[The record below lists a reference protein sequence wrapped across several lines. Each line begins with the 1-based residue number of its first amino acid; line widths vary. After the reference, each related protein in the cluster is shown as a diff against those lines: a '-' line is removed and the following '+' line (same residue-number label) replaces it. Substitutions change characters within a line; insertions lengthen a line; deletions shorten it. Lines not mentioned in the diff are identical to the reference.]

1 MAPLEVVELSP
12 LPPERF
18 ESVLEERYPQFAN
31 AIVHAQALFEGRT
44 IWNVNSTAKGGG
56 VAEMLRSLLAYT
68 IGARIDARWVVIDG
82 SPDFFR
88 VTKRIHN
95 KLHGAPGDG
104 GPLDEEQR
112 RVYEAILAAN
122 GKELASLISE
132 GDVVILHDPQTAGLV
147 EVVKDT
153 GAAVIWRCHVGLDT
167 PNDEARSA
175 WRFLRPYVQPANA
188 YVFSRRAFVW
198 DDLDEDKIAIIP
210 PSIDAFSPKNQDLS
224 DAAVAAILTG
234 SGIVSNGSDA
244 EPVYERTDGRQAR
257 VERKAEVIGGPLPR
271 DATVVVQVSRW
282 DRLKDPGGVMRG
294 FADHVAPRSD
304 AHLML
309 AGPSVESVADDP
321 EGIEVIEEC
330 TRLYDDLPVEARE
343 RVHLATLPMEDGE
356 ENAVIVNAIQ
366 RHGTIVVQKSLAE
379 GFGLTVAE
387 AMWKSRPVVASRIGG
402 IQDQIEDGR
411 TGLLVDDPKD
421 LSEFGSCVLSL
432 LEDAESAERMG
443 QEARSRVRTDFL
455 GPRHLMQ
462 YLELVDRLLT

>member
-104 GPLDEEQR
+104 GPLEEDQR
-112 RVYEAILAAN
+112 RVYESILSAN
-122 GKELASLISE
+122 GKELAGLITDR
-132 GDVVILHDPQTAGLV
+132 DVVILHDPQTAGLV

-175 WRFLRPYVQPANA
+175 WRFLRPYVQPADA

-224 DAAVAAILTG
+224 DDAVAAILTG

-244 EPVYERTDGRQAR
+244 EPLYERTDGRQAR

-271 DATVVVQVSRW
+271 DATVVAQVSRW

-304 AHLML
+304 SHLML
-309 AGPSVESVADDP
+309 AGPSVESIADDP

-330 TRLYDDLPVEARE
+330 TRLYDDLPAEARD

-366 RHGTIVVQKSLAE
+366 RYASIVVQKSLAE

-402 IQDQIEDGR
+402 IQDQIEHGR

-421 LSEFGSCVLSL
+421 FSEFGSRVLSL
-432 LEDAESAERMG
+432 LDDVARAEEMG
-443 QEARSRVRTDFL
+443 REARSRVRTDFL

-462 YLELVDRLLT
+462 YLELVDRLLA

>member
-18 ESVLEERYPQFAN
+18 ESVLEERYPRFVS

-68 IGARIDARWVVIDG
+68 IGARIDARWVVVDG
-82 SPDFFR
+82 NSDFFR
-88 VTKRIHN
+88 ITKRIHN

-104 GPLDEEQR
+104 GQLEDDQR
-112 RVYEAILAAN
+112 RVYESILSKN
-122 GKELASLISE
+122 GQELASLITE

-147 EVVKDT
+147 EAVKDT
-153 GAAVIWRCHVGLDT
+153 GAAIIWRCHVGLDT

-175 WRFLRPYVQPANA
+175 WRFLRPYVQPADA
-188 YVFSRRAFVW
+188 YVFSRRAFAW
-198 DDLDEDKIAIIP
+198 DDLDDDKIAIIP
-210 PSIDAFSPKNQDLS
+210 PSIDAFSPKNQDLTQ
-224 DAAVAAILTG
+224 DAVMAILTA

-257 VERKAEVIGGPLPR
+257 VERKAEMMGGPVPH

-282 DRLKDPGGVMRG
+282 DRLKDPTGVIRS
-294 FADHVAPRSD
+294 FTDQIAPRSD

-309 AGPSVESVADDP
+309 AGPSVESVTDDP

-330 TRLYDDLPVEARE
+330 AALYDDLPAEARE

-366 RHGTIVVQKSLAE
+366 RHASIVVQKSLAE

-402 IQDQIEDGR
+402 IQDQDR
-411 TGLLVDDPKD
+411 KSTRLNSSHLVI
-421 LSEFGSCVLSL
+421 
-432 LEDAESAERMG
+432 
-443 QEARSRVRTDFL
+443 
-455 GPRHLMQ
+455 
-462 YLELVDRLLT
+462 